1 MGGNKKGH
9 RTKGN
14 ARPSSSGRSAQLLSA
29 SGAAGLSG
37 FVGFG
42 ALGGDCPAYI
52 PPTGQHVVDDVDAT
66 VDSDFRIVMRKLTK
80 RDQTTRLKALQELLD
95 LLKEKDTELVKGAL
109 PFWPRLYNKLTLDND
124 RRVREATH
132 RVHEQ
137 ICLRVKRGLAP
148 FTKTLIGAWVI
159 SLSDPFA
166 PSASAAKAAFE
177 AAFPSEKQG
186 QVFNFFSQE
195 LLSYLSDIIL
205 QQSPES
211 VPDSKDLSRDEQ
223 ESKYYRWLSCSFL
236 GLKTLLEALSPESC
250 PDQLCSILEEGK
262 FWKAAKHKDIMVR
275 KAWYS
280 LVATVSRIPQ
290 ASGKFVP
297 KLCALTLGSLAETEP
312 LVAVPI
318 WEATLSVV
326 SAIPDCWKH
335 VDARKAVLPQF
346 WRVLKNGGF
355 GSAVHIHPN
364 LLPFLSLIPQDVM
377 GDPVGF
383 YRVFFDA
390 FREGLLNQKV
400 QGSVAEC
407 NAVIQSFM
415 ECLRYV
421 ITRHLGSEERSATLR
436 KLLFQEQLMPVMKS
450 CLVDA
455 SSRLWP
461 TRLYYEFSSLH
472 TYLLQKAVADD
483 TDPTLK
489 AGYKECLQLLWEK
502 LLETGLEVTTSS
514 PPDAASLR
522 RLTSL
527 LRDIHRPPATPR
539 SQRRVAIFSPDDDN
553 SSLPSRH
560 DKQTAPSFDSSPSP
574 LEAFPDLMRS
584 TTTICSEVLKR
595 ARAGTS
601 GAGAD
606 LVYVEAATSLLR
618 AVCSRGFLGGLLDEL
633 GLRESTKEGEGTV
646 AGVFLGFLRPLV
658 DQVPATVD
666 LEGYC
671 SQVMDCLLVVS
682 FCADVGEAVEF
693 FNSGTLLANGQML
706 AILLEKSL
714 DCWKSHPGVREW
726 LKSTGLAEKLLELS
740 RKLVPSCASES
751 ELTWRV
757 LRAGLETANLPE
769 PLISTSNL
777 SAILSTLRQTLQ
789 EFTRVEGEELSR
801 TVDFVCEVTQ
811 TLFSSYEGCWKLPES
826 EEFLYTL
833 FLLDCQN
840 SLCSTPEIHKK
851 VSQSWQRGISMIV
864 KARGGFMAPEGVLQ
878 QISSQLNTL
887 ALTKLPQVK
896 RDALEKSCCKFL
908 DSIFASIPKEDQEP
922 VAPAADPTISMT
934 LESILPTLEQ
944 WEELVQDSTLLE
956 LLHSHLRNPK
966 DHPVFATKDYLSQH
980 SSATAEER
988 AHITDVA
995 HVTETIFNHLLSSS
1009 CTDAESDPMTSSPL
1023 VLKCS
1028 SFLLLARCFPRQ
1040 RLHACAEHLENIT
1053 GKRSALDS
1061 VVEEHS
1067 TEIFSALVD
1076 RVNSKGS
1083 IWLEPLVYLLK
1094 QLRQA
1099 EAGRGICG
1107 SYYESVK
1114 HSLYESRET
1123 QQLRVV
1129 RTILEFL
1136 SEDYRWDVFSTCVA
1150 CLLSWDSGEYSV
1162 VADWLGLLSKTLE
1175 SLGTAHVEEAHP
1187 QVVSVLFLLQGI
1199 RGGNP
1204 KLYLR
1209 EADGLTEDECELSRM
1224 ACRFFLVV
1232 LKRCPEALSS
1242 CNWDFVLLSLAMWIE
1257 KFSWRKAVETF
1268 ATRELIFA
1276 CELLSLFLEVAHVT
1290 GKTSPSRDSCKLPEN
1305 FDTEWNEFYT
1315 KAVFSVLVP
1324 GFIDIAPGNT
1334 CAANPSESRTNQGVV
1349 QHYFREIKHSVAFHA
1364 GRWRICLYRN
1374 HSCDFRPINTV
1385 AVRRSGARTFASDIG
1400 SYDSAV
1406 HVFRARDVTIAS
1418 RFSHQRSRVKLSR
1431 IALPPPEPLLLA
1443 LQETGQVVEVL
1454 LSEFEVGDC
1463 CLVVPGTDSYTYTL
1477 GYLLSWLQLLSF
1489 FGASP
1494 AEARSEYASYLQESG
1509 LLSSLLKHLF
1519 CLMPSNISVPTAS
1532 PSRGRTMFTEPA
1544 TLNPQAEEFSS
1555 AKLQHIA
1562 CRVYLDTICKLP
1574 ALVRSWWS
1582 SQNKRIMDHV
1592 EKFTSRH
1599 VTGVISSMEIQ
1610 AVQRADVTFENMT
1623 VKGRPSAREVVAT
1636 YTIEEVAIELVVKLP
1651 ANHPL
1656 GVVVI
1661 DSGRRVGVNQSQW
1674 RHWLLQLTTFLTHQ
1688 NGSILDGLAL
1698 WKRNVDKRFEGVE
1711 ECMICFYVLHGATC
1725 QLPKLTCRTCKK
1737 RFHSA
1742 CLFKWFSTSN
1752 NSTCPLCRN
1761 VF

>member
-1 MGGNKKGH
+1 MGGNKKGQ

-14 ARPSSSGRSAQLLSA
+14 ARPSSSGRSAQVLSA

-42 ALGGDCPAYI
+42 ALSGDCPAYI

-80 RDQTTRLKALQELLD
+80 RDQTTRLKALQELLE
-95 LLKEKDTELVKGAL
+95 LLKEKDAELVKGAL
-109 PFWPRLYNKLTLDND
+109 PFWPRLYNKLVLDND

-132 RVHEQ
+132 RAHEQ

-148 FTKTLIGAWVI
+148 FTKTLIGAWVT
-159 SLSDPFA
+159 SLSDHFA

-195 LLSYLSDIIL
+195 LFSYMSDVIL

-211 VPDSKDLSRDEQ
+211 VPDAKDLNKDEQ
-223 ESKYYRWLSCSFL
+223 ESKYYRWLSCALL

-275 KAWYS
+275 KSWYS
-280 LVATVSRIPQ
+280 LTATVSRIPQ
-290 ASGKFVP
+290 MSGKFAP
-297 KLCALTLGSLAETEP
+297 KLCVLTLGSLAETEP

-326 SAIPDCWKH
+326 SSIPDCWKH
-335 VDARKAVLPQF
+335 VEARKAVLPQL

-364 LLPFLSLIPQDVM
+364 LLPFLSLIPQEVM
-377 GDPVGF
+377 GDAVEF

-390 FREGLLNQKV
+390 FREGLLNPKV

-407 NAVIQSFM
+407 NAVIQSFT

-421 ITRHLGSEERSATLR
+421 ITRHLGLDDRSATIR
-436 KLLFQEQLMPVMKS
+436 KLLLQEQLMPIMKS
-450 CLVDA
+450 CLVDS

-472 TYLLQKAVADD
+472 AYLLQKALADD

-489 AGYKECLQLLWEK
+489 PCYEECLQLLWKE
-502 LLETGLEVTTSS
+502 LLETGLQVATSS

-522 RLTSL
+522 RLITL
-527 LRDIHRPPATPR
+527 LRDIHRPPTTPR
-539 SQRRVAIFSPDDDN
+539 SQRRVAIFSPDDG
-553 SSLPSRH
+553 SSLPSRCE
-560 DKQTAPSFDSSPSP
+560 KLTAPSFDSSPSP
-574 LEAFPDLMRS
+574 LEAYPGLMRN
-584 TTTICSEVLKR
+584 TTKICVEVLKR
-595 ARAGTS
+595 ARAAPCGN
-601 GAGAD
+601 GAD
-606 LVYVEAATSLLR
+606 LVYVEAVTSLLR
-618 AVCSRGFLGGLLDEL
+618 AVCSSGFLGGLLDEL
-633 GLRESTKEGEGTV
+633 EPKESSGTDGGSV
-646 AGVFLGFLRPLV
+646 ASVFLGFLTPLV
-658 DQVPATVD
+658 TEVPATVD

-671 SQVMDCLLVVS
+671 SQVVDCLLIVS
-682 FCADVGEAVEF
+682 FSADVGEAVEF
-693 FNSGTLLANGQML
+693 FNSGTLLDNGQML

-740 RKLVPSCASES
+740 RKLMPSCASES
-751 ELTWRV
+751 ELIWRT

-789 EFTRVEGEELSR
+789 DFTQVEGKELSR
-801 TVDFVCEVTQ
+801 AVDFVCEVTQ

-833 FLLDCQN
+833 FLLDCEN
-840 SLCSTPEIHKK
+840 SLCSTPEIHEK

-864 KARGGFMAPEGVLQ
+864 KARGGFMAPEGVLH
-878 QISSQLNTL
+878 QISSQLNSL
-887 ALTKLPQVK
+887 ALTKLSHGK
-896 RDALEKSCCKFL
+896 RDAMERSCCKFL

-922 VAPAADPTISMT
+922 VAPAADPTISLI
-934 LESILPTLEQ
+934 LESILPTPEQ
-944 WEELVQDSTLLE
+944 WEELVPDSTLLE
-956 LLHSHLRNPK
+956 LLPTHLRNPK
-966 DHPVFATKDYLSQH
+966 EHPIFATKDYLAQH
-980 SSATAEER
+980 SSPAVEER
-988 AHITDVA
+988 AHLTDVA
-995 HVTETIFNHLLSSS
+995 HFAETIFDHLLSSS
-1009 CTDAESDPMTSSPL
+1009 CTDTETDPTTSSSL

-1028 SFLLLARCFPRQ
+1028 PFLLLARCFPRQ
-1040 RLHACAEHLENIT
+1040 RLHACAENLESLNAR
-1053 GKRSALDS
+1053 RSALDA
-1061 VVEEHS
+1061 VVKGRS
-1067 TEIFSALVD
+1067 AEIFSALVD
-1076 RVNSKGS
+1076 RVLSKRS
-1083 IWLEPLVYLLK
+1083 IWLEPLVYLLR
-1094 QLRQA
+1094 QLRDV
-1099 EAGRGICG
+1099 EVERRICNP
-1107 SYYESVK
+1107 YYESVK
-1114 HSLYESRET
+1114 DSFYGPGGT
-1123 QQLRVV
+1123 QQLCVV
-1129 RTILEFL
+1129 RSILHFI

-1162 VADWLGLLSKTLE
+1162 VADWLGLLSRALG
-1175 SLGTAHVEEAHP
+1175 SLGTAHVEESHP

-1199 RGGNP
+1199 RGNNP

-1209 EADGLTEDECELSRM
+1209 EADNLTEDECELSRM
-1224 ACRFFLVV
+1224 ACCFILVV

-1242 CNWDFVLLSLAMWIE
+1242 CNWDFVLLNLAMWTQ
-1257 KFSWRKAVETF
+1257 KFGWKKSVEAF
-1268 ATRELIFA
+1268 ATRDLIFA
-1276 CELLSLFLEVAHVT
+1276 CELLSLFLEVAYMT
-1290 GKTSPSRDSCKLPEN
+1290 NKTSPARHRCKLPDY
-1305 FDTEWNEFYT
+1305 FDREWSEFYT

-1324 GFIDIAPGNT
+1324 GFVDIAQLSSSSNE
-1334 CAANPSESRTNQGVV
+1334 AASLLFE
-1349 QHYFREIKHSVAFHA
+1349 
-1364 GRWRICLYRN
+1364 
-1374 HSCDFRPINTV
+1374 
-1385 AVRRSGARTFASDIG
+1385 
-1400 SYDSAV
+1400 
-1406 HVFRARDVTIAS
+1406 
-1418 RFSHQRSRVKLSR
+1418 KLSSALEFVSEIQAVKFIKCFQDSTSETQSSLVGVLSKLTPLMTSQF
-1431 IALPPPEPLLLA
+1431 IALQLGAHTLLQKIVPSIAREEAQGFAKSGDEESSRPPPEPLLAA

-1494 AEARSEYASYLQESG
+1494 AEARSEYASYLQGSG
-1509 LLSSLLKHLF
+1509 LLASLLKHLF

-1532 PSRGRTMFTEPA
+1532 PSRGRTMFTETA
-1544 TLNPQAEEFSS
+1544 TLNPQEEFSS

-1610 AVQRADVTFENMT
+1610 AVQSADVTFENMT

>member
-1 MGGNKKGH
+1 MGGNKKGQ

-42 ALGGDCPAYI
+42 ALSGDCPAYI

-95 LLKEKDTELVKGAL
+95 LVKEKDTELVKGAL
-109 PFWPRLYNKLTLDND
+109 PFWPRLYNKLALDND

-137 ICLRVKRGLAP
+137 ICLRVKKGLAP
-148 FTKTLIGAWVI
+148 FTKTLVGAWVT
-159 SLSDPFA
+159 SLNDPFA
-166 PSASAAKAAFE
+166 PSASAARAAFE
-177 AAFPSEKQG
+177 AAFPLEKQG
-186 QVFNFFSQE
+186 QVFSFFSQE
-195 LLSYLSDIIL
+195 LFSYMSDVIL

-211 VPDSKDLSRDEQ
+211 VPDSKDLSKDEQ
-223 ESKYYRWLSCSFL
+223 ESKYYRWLSSSLL

-250 PDQLCSILEEGK
+250 PDQLFSILEEGK

-275 KAWYS
+275 KSWYS
-280 LVATVSRIPQ
+280 LTATVSRIPQ
-290 ASGKFVP
+290 ASGKFAP
-297 KLCALTLGSLAETEP
+297 KLCSLTLGSLAETEP

-335 VDARKAVLPQF
+335 VDARKAVLPQL

-377 GDPVGF
+377 GDTVEF

-390 FREGLLNQKV
+390 FREGLLNPKV
-400 QGSVAEC
+400 QGSVSEC
-407 NAVIQSFM
+407 NAVIQSFT

-421 ITRHLGSEERSATLR
+421 VTQHLGSDERSVAIR
-436 KLLFQEQLMPVMKS
+436 KLLLQEQLMPVMKS
-450 CLVDA
+450 CLMDS

-472 TYLLQKAVADD
+472 TYLLQKALADD
-483 TDPTLK
+483 TDQTLK
-489 AGYKECLQLLWEK
+489 AGYEECLQLLWKK
-502 LLETGLEVTTSS
+502 LLEVGLEVATSS
-514 PPDAASLR
+514 PPDSASLR
-522 RLTSL
+522 RLTTL
-527 LRDIHRPPATPR
+527 LRDIHRPPTTPR
-539 SQRRVAIFSPDDDN
+539 SQRRVAIFSADDEPGLPSRRSKQTVPSFDN
-553 SSLPSRH
+553 SS
-560 DKQTAPSFDSSPSP
+560 SP
-574 LEAFPDLMRS
+574 LEAFPDLMQN
-584 TTTICSEVLKR
+584 TTKICSEVLKR
-595 ARAGTS
+595 ARAAPS
-601 GAGAD
+601 GSGVD
-606 LVYVEAATSLLR
+606 LVYVEAVTGLLR
-618 AVCSRGFLGGLLDEL
+618 AVCSSGFLKALLGELEL
-633 GLRESTKEGEGTV
+633 GHSGKVDNSSV
-646 AGVFLGFLRPLV
+646 ASMFLEFLRPLV
-658 DQVPATVD
+658 GEVPATVD
-666 LEGYC
+666 VEGYC
-671 SQVMDCLLVVS
+671 SEVVDCLLMVS
-682 FCADVGEAVEF
+682 FCADVDETVEF
-693 FNSGTLLANGQML
+693 FNSGSLLVIPVLELLSQCSQDNEQMM

-740 RKLVPSCASES
+740 RKLVPSCASQS
-751 ELTWRV
+751 ELIWRKTVV
-757 LRAGLETANLPE
+757 LSQCPETGFFSE

-777 SAILSTLRQTLQ
+777 SAILSMLRQTLQ
-789 EFTRVEGEELSR
+789 EFTKVEGEELVKA
-801 TVDFVCEVTQ
+801 VDFVCEVTQ

-840 SLCSTPEIHKK
+840 SLCSTPGKDIFDFF
-851 VSQSWQRGISMIV
+851 QSWQRGISMIV
-864 KARGGFMAPEGVLQ
+864 KARGGFMAPEGVLHK
-878 QISSQLNTL
+878 ISSQLNSL
-887 ALTKLPQVK
+887 ALAKLSHGK
-896 RDALEKSCCKFL
+896 R
-908 DSIFASIPKEDQEP
+908 IFASIPKEDQGP
-922 VAPAADPTISMT
+922 VAPAADPTISLV

-944 WEELVQDSTLLE
+944 WEELAQDSTLLFYECTSAKETFEIHDAVIGCLCGTSQE
-956 LLHSHLRNPK
+956 LLPAHLRNPK
-966 DHPVFATKDYLSQH
+966 EHPVFATKDYLARH
-980 SSATAEER
+980 SSAAVEER

-995 HVTETIFNHLLSSS
+995 HFTEAIFNHLLASS
-1009 CTDAESDPMTSSPL
+1009 CVNKEINPTTSSPI
-1023 VLKCS
+1023 VLKFS
-1028 SFLLLARCFPRQ
+1028 PFLLLARCFPRQ

-1053 GKRSALDS
+1053 AKRSALDAAI
-1061 VVEEHS
+1061 EEHPA
-1067 TEIFSALVD
+1067 EIFNALVD
-1076 RVNSKGS
+1076 RCLQIVRSM
-1083 IWLEPLVYLLK
+1083 LQLLP
-1094 QLRQA
+1094 
-1099 EAGRGICG
+1099 
-1107 SYYESVK
+1107 
-1114 HSLYESRET
+1114 
-1123 QQLRVV
+1123 
-1129 RTILEFL
+1129 
-1136 SEDYRWDVFSTCVA
+1136 EDHRWDVFSTCVA
-1150 CLLSWDSGEYSV
+1150 CLLSWDSGAYSGRGRCHRMTTRYLPAETIERWFSLFFLFTV
-1162 VADWLGLLSKTLE
+1162 VADWLGLLSKTLS
-1175 SLGTAHVEEAHP
+1175 SLGAAHMAEAHP
-1187 QVVSVLFLLQGI
+1187 QVVSVL
-1199 RGGNP
+1199 
-1204 KLYLR
+1204 
-1209 EADGLTEDECELSRM
+1209 RM
-1224 ACRFFLVV
+1224 SCRFFFVV
-1232 LKRCPEALSS
+1232 LKCCPEALSS
-1242 CNWDFVLLSLAMWIE
+1242 CNWDFVLLSLAMWTE
-1257 KFSWRKAVETF
+1257 KFSWRKAVEMF
-1268 ATRELIFA
+1268 PTRDLIFA
-1276 CELLSLFLEVAHVT
+1276 CELLSLFLEVTHVT
-1290 GKTSPSRDSCKLPEN
+1290 DRTSSVRNSCKLPEN
-1305 FDTEWNEFYT
+1305 FDTEWSEFYT
-1315 KAVFSVLVP
+1315 RAVFSVLVP
-1324 GFIDIAPGNT
+1324 GFVDIAREKLSSSSNE
-1334 CAANPSESRTNQGVV
+1334 AASLLFEKLSSALEFVSEKQAIEFTKCFQESSSENQSSLVGVLSKLTPLITS
-1349 QHYFREIKHSVAFHA
+1349 HYFSIFEMYLFGGILRKLLFILDMCKQGHLLSVSRIHRNKEKGRPTNLA
-1364 GRWRICLYRN
+1364 GQRRRKGCLFFV
-1374 HSCDFRPINTV
+1374 STAQIGFLCRPFSTLQDCNAGGQTLDWSV
-1385 AVRRSGARTFASDIG
+1385 CLS
-1400 SYDSAV
+1400 
-1406 HVFRARDVTIAS
+1406 AS
-1418 RFSHQRSRVKLSR
+1418 RRAF
-1431 IALPPPEPLLLA
+1431 PELRFP
-1443 LQETGQVVEVL
+1443 
-1454 LSEFEVGDC
+1454 
-1463 CLVVPGTDSYTYTL
+1463 
-1477 GYLLSWLQLLSF
+1477 YL
-1489 FGASP
+1489 
-1494 AEARSEYASYLQESG
+1494 YASYLHGSG
-1509 LLSSLLKHLF
+1509 MLSSLLKHLF

-1555 AKLQHIA
+1555 AKLQHVA

-1610 AVQRADVTFENMT
+1610 AVQSADVTFENMT

>member
-1 MGGNKKGH
+1 MGGNKKGQ

-42 ALGGDCPAYI
+42 ALSGDCPAYI

-95 LLKEKDTELVKGAL
+95 LVKEKDTELVKGAL
-109 PFWPRLYNKLTLDND
+109 PFWPRLYNKLALDND

-137 ICLRVKRGLAP
+137 ICLRVKKGLAP
-148 FTKTLIGAWVI
+148 FTKTLVGAWVT
-159 SLSDPFA
+159 SLNDPFA
-166 PSASAAKAAFE
+166 PSASAARAAFE

-186 QVFNFFSQE
+186 QVFSFFSQE
-195 LLSYLSDIIL
+195 LFSYMSDVIL

-211 VPDSKDLSRDEQ
+211 VPDSKDLSKDEQ

-236 GLKTLLEALSPESC
+236 GLKTLLEALSLESC

-275 KAWYS
+275 KSWYS
-280 LVATVSRIPQ
+280 LTATVSRIPQ
-290 ASGKFVP
+290 ASGKFAP
-297 KLCALTLGSLAETEP
+297 KLCSLTLGSLAETEP

-326 SAIPDCWKH
+326 LAIPDCWKH
-335 VDARKAVLPQF
+335 VDARKAVLPQL

-377 GDPVGF
+377 GDTVEF
-383 YRVFFDA
+383 YRVFFDT
-390 FREGLLNQKV
+390 FREGLLNPKV
-400 QGSVAEC
+400 QGSVSEC

-421 ITRHLGSEERSATLR
+421 VTQHLGSDERSVAIR
-436 KLLFQEQLMPVMKS
+436 KLLLQEQLMPVMKS
-450 CLVDA
+450 CLMDS

-472 TYLLQKAVADD
+472 AYLLQKALADD
-483 TDPTLK
+483 TDQTLK
-489 AGYKECLQLLWEK
+489 AGYEECLQLLWKK
-502 LLETGLEVTTSS
+502 LLEVGLEVATSS

-522 RLTSL
+522 RLTTL
-527 LRDIHRPPATPR
+527 LRDIHRPPTTPR
-539 SQRRVAIFSPDDDN
+539 SQRRVAIFSADDDPG
-553 SSLPSRH
+553 LPSRRG
-560 DKQTAPSFDSSPSP
+560 KQTGPSFDSSSSP
-574 LEAFPDLMRS
+574 LEAFPDLMQN
-584 TTTICSEVLKR
+584 TTKICSEVLKR
-595 ARAGTS
+595 ARAAPS
-601 GAGAD
+601 GSGVD
-606 LVYVEAATSLLR
+606 LVYVEAVTALLR
-618 AVCSRGFLGGLLDEL
+618 AVCSSGFLGALLGELEL
-633 GLRESTKEGEGTV
+633 GHSGKVDKSSV
-646 AGVFLGFLRPLV
+646 ASMFLEFLRPLV
-658 DQVPATVD
+658 GEVPATVD
-666 LEGYC
+666 VEGYC
-671 SQVMDCLLVVS
+671 SEVVDCLLIVS
-682 FCADVGEAVEF
+682 FCADVNEAVEF
-693 FNSGTLLANGQML
+693 FNSGSLLDNKQML

-740 RKLVPSCASES
+740 RKLIPSCASQS
-751 ELTWRV
+751 ELIWRV

-777 SAILSTLRQTLQ
+777 SAILSMLRQTLQ
-789 EFTRVEGEELSR
+789 EFTKVEGEELLR
-801 TVDFVCEVTQ
+801 AVDFVCEVTQ

-840 SLCSTPEIHKK
+840 SLCSTPEINEK

-864 KARGGFMAPEGVLQ
+864 KARGGFMAPEGVLHK
-878 QISSQLNTL
+878 ISSQLNSL
-887 ALTKLPQVK
+887 ALAKLSHGK
-896 RDALEKSCCKFL
+896 RDALEKSCCEFL
-908 DSIFASIPKEDQEP
+908 DSIFASIPKEDQGP
-922 VAPAADPTISMT
+922 VAPAADPTISLV

-944 WEELVQDSTLLE
+944 WEELAQDSTLLE
-956 LLHSHLRNPK
+956 LLPAHLRNPK
-966 DHPVFATKDYLSQH
+966 EHPVFATKDYLARH
-980 SSATAEER
+980 SSAAVEER

-995 HVTETIFNHLLSSS
+995 HFTETIFNHLLASS
-1009 CTDAESDPMTSSPL
+1009 CVNKETDPTTSSPI
-1023 VLKCS
+1023 VLKFS
-1028 SFLLLARCFPRQ
+1028 PFLLLARCFPRQ
-1040 RLHACAEHLENIT
+1040 RLHACAEHLENIAA
-1053 GKRSALDS
+1053 KRSALDAA
-1061 VVEEHS
+1061 VEEHPA
-1067 TEIFSALVD
+1067 EIFNALVD
-1076 RVNSKGS
+1076 RIHSKRS

-1094 QLRQA
+1094 RLREVEVA
-1099 EAGRGICG
+1099 RRICG

-1114 HSLYESRET
+1114 DSLYGPGGT
-1123 QQLRVV
+1123 QQLQTV
-1129 RTILEFL
+1129 RSMLQLL
-1136 SEDYRWDVFSTCVA
+1136 SEDHRWDVFSTCVA
-1150 CLLSWDSGEYSV
+1150 CLLSWDSGAYSV
-1162 VADWLGLLSKTLE
+1162 VADWLGLLSKTLS
-1175 SLGTAHVEEAHP
+1175 SLGPAHVEEAHP

-1199 RGGNP
+1199 RGRNP

-1209 EADGLTEDECELSRM
+1209 EADDLTEDECELSRM
-1224 ACRFFLVV
+1224 SCRFFFVV
-1232 LKRCPEALSS
+1232 LKCCPEALSS
-1242 CNWDFVLLSLAMWIE
+1242 CNWDFVLLSLAMWTE
-1257 KFSWRKAVETF
+1257 KFSWRKAVEMF
-1268 ATRELIFA
+1268 PTRDLIFA
-1276 CELLSLFLEVAHVT
+1276 CELLSLFLEVTHVT
-1290 GKTSPSRDSCKLPEN
+1290 DKTSSVRSSCKLPEN
-1305 FDTEWNEFYT
+1305 FDAEWSEFYT
-1315 KAVFSVLVP
+1315 RAVFSVLVP
-1324 GFIDIAPGNT
+1324 GFVDIAQLSSSSNE
-1334 CAANPSESRTNQGVV
+1334 AASLLFE
-1349 QHYFREIKHSVAFHA
+1349 
-1364 GRWRICLYRN
+1364 
-1374 HSCDFRPINTV
+1374 
-1385 AVRRSGARTFASDIG
+1385 
-1400 SYDSAV
+1400 
-1406 HVFRARDVTIAS
+1406 
-1418 RFSHQRSRVKLSR
+1418 KLSSALEFVSEKQAIEFTKCFQESSSENQSSLVGVLSKLTPLITSQF
-1431 IALPPPEPLLLA
+1431 IALQLGAHTLLQKIVPSIAREEAQGFAKSDDEETSRPPPEPLLRA
-1443 LQETGQVVEVL
+1443 LRETGQVVEVL

-1489 FGASP
+1489 FVASP
-1494 AEARSEYASYLQESG
+1494 AEARSEYASYLHGSG
-1509 LLSSLLKHLF
+1509 MLSSLLKHLF

-1555 AKLQHIA
+1555 AKLQHVA

-1610 AVQRADVTFENMT
+1610 AVQSADVTFENMT